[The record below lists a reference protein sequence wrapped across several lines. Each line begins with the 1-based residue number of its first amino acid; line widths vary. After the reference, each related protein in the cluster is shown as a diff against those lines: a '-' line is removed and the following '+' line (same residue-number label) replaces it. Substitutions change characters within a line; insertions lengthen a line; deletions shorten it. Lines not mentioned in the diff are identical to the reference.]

1 MLMTMMI
8 HWLENPL
15 KPPKTTKL
23 IPRAQT
29 QHAIKITSSELE
41 VLAEQELSW
50 NFNFSADMT
59 FLIMSIRLTLAFV
72 YIFFFYLHCRR
83 FCLFVGGWYCLLSL
97 LLLLLIRFAAFSIPE
112 RKCQQVLLWLGV
124 QSRLESIFVVFI
136 NTINKQREI
145 REKGYTKT

>member
-29 QHAIKITSSELE
+29 LHAIKITLSELE
-41 VLAEQELSW
+41 VLTEQKLSW

-59 FLIMSIRLTLAFV
+59 FLIMFIRLTLAFV

-97 LLLLLIRFAAFSIPE
+97 LLLLLIIFAAFSFSE
-112 RKCQQVLLWLGV
+112 RKCQQVLLWLDV

-145 REKGYTKT
+145 REKDYEKT

>member
-1 MLMTMMI
+1 MMI

-15 KPPKTTKL
+15 EPPKTTKL
-23 IPRAQT
+23 ILRAQT
-29 QHAIKITSSELE
+29 QHAIKITLSELE
-41 VLAEQELSW
+41 VLAELKLSW

-59 FLIMSIRLTLAFV
+59 FLIMFIRLTLAFV

-83 FCLFVGGWYCLLSL
+83 FCLFVGGWYCLLSLL

-145 REKGYTKT
+145 REKGHMKT